1 MLHVCCCFFVFS
13 AVQPAVTAIYIKQY
27 AAFFQP
33 NGFERLWK
41 LCMMSNCFTSS
52 TVFSRVYNTFFFFFF
67 LWLWKDCYCR
77 VCLGKCF
84 LCTMF
89 FYTLYLHLFHV
100 DACTYVRLVSS
111 LYHKHQQY
119 QSSFCSIF
127 IIQRQVQDNS
137 TDNWHIFLPHTYC
150 KKWYFL

>member
-27 AAFFQP
+27 AAFFSQM
-33 NGFERLWK
+33 GLKDCE
-41 LCMMSNCFTSS
+41 SS
-52 TVFSRVYNTFFFFFF
+52 AWWVTASLLPPSFPEYTILFSSFF